1 MPRSINKVILIGHLG
16 DDPELRYTGGGVA
29 VCTMS
34 LATNETYTD
43 EDGNEVENTE
53 WHDVVTWRRLA
64 EICDEHL
71 HKGSQIYV
79 DGKIQTRE
87 WSDRNGNQRYDTEVL
102 ARQVQFLDNKET
114 AEETPS
120 RDPSMT

>member
-43 EDGNEVENTE
+43 EDGNEVEKTE

-71 HKGSQIYV
+71 HKGSQIFV

-114 AEETPS
+114 GEEARS

>member
-34 LATNETYTD
+34 IATNETYTD
-43 EDGNEVENTE
+43 EDGNEVEKTE
-53 WHDVVTWRRLA
+53 WHDVVTWKRLA

-71 HKGSQIYV
+71 DKGSQIYV

-87 WSDRNGNQRYDTEVL
+87 WSDRNGNQRYTTEVL

-114 AEETPS
+114 GEEAPS
-120 RDPSMT
+120 REPPGT

>member
-43 EDGNEVENTE
+43 EDGNEVEKTE

-71 HKGSQIYV
+71 HKGSQIFV

-114 AEETPS
+114 GEEAPS

>member
-43 EDGNEVENTE
+43 EDGNEVEKTE
-53 WHDVVTWRRLA
+53 WHDVVTWKRLA

-71 HKGSQIYV
+71 DKGSQIYV

-87 WSDRNGNQRYDTEVL
+87 WSDRNGNQRYTTEVH

-114 AEETPS
+114 GEEAPS
-120 RDPSMT
+120 REPSVT